1 MSRKV
6 VECDQAPP
14 ALGAYSQGVWAGNL
28 LFLTGICGADPK
40 TGEIVGNGDIRKET
54 EQAMETAG
62 AVLASQ
68 GLSFDDV
75 VNARIYI
82 TDFDRFA
89 DMNEV
94 YRRFF
99 SAPYPARATVEVG
112 RLADGA
118 NVEIVLVAYRKEPEA
133 E

>member
-6 VECDQAPP
+6 LECSEAPP

-28 LFLTGICGADPK
+28 LFLTGVCGADAQ
-40 TGEIVGNGDIRKET
+40 TGEIVGGGMAAET
-54 EQAMETAG
+54 KLAMETAG
-62 AVLASQ
+62 ALLASE

-82 TDFDRFA
+82 TDMDKFQE
-89 DMNEV
+89 MNTA
-94 YRRFF
+94 YKAFF
-99 SAPYPARATVEVG
+99 TAPYPARATVEVT

-118 NVEIVLVAYRKEPEA
+118 QVEIVLVAYKEK
-133 E
+133 